1 MRWQD
6 LRRSR
11 NVEDRR
17 DGGGELSGYPTTG
30 GGAPM
35 MPLAGAGG
43 CGLLV
48 VVLVV
53 ALLGGDPT
61 ALLGGLQGG
70 EMAPP
75 SGQVQPPAEEA
86 APAAGDSGAQDE
98 MTQFVSAI
106 LGSTEDVWSEIFQAA
121 GAAYRVPRLVL
132 FTDVTPT
139 ACGTGEA
146 ATGPFYCPGDENVY
160 LDLGFLRELQRLGA
174 TGDFAVAYVIAHEV
188 GHHVQHLEGTDS
200 QVTQLQAR
208 SSRADA
214 NALSVLLELQADC
227 YAGIWGFHANRQAQI
242 LEPGDVE
249 EGLQAAASV
258 GDDRLLRMA
267 GRPVRREAF
276 THGSSEERA
285 RWLTAGLE
293 SGDIAACDTFRD
305 AGLR

>member
-17 DGGGELSGYPTTG
+17 DGGGDLSAYPSGG
-30 GGAPM
+30 GGAM
-35 MPLAGAGG
+35 VPLTGVGG

-48 VVLVV
+48 VILVI
-53 ALLGGDPT
+53 ALMGGDPT
-61 ALLGGLQGG
+61 VLLNGLQGG
-70 EMAPP
+70 AAAPP
-75 SGQVQPPAEEA
+75 PVQEQ
-86 APAAGDSGAQDE
+86 APMTDGSEIQDE
-98 MTQFVSAI
+98 MGQFASAI

-121 GAAYRVPRLVL
+121 GAQYRAPKLVL

-160 LDLGFLRELQRLGA
+160 LDLGFLRDLQRLGA

-200 QVTQLQAR
+200 QVTQMQAQG
-208 SSRADA
+208 SRADA
-214 NALSVLLELQADC
+214 NALSVLMELQADC
-227 YAGIWGFHANRQAQI
+227 YAGIWGFHANRLAQI
-242 LEPGDVE
+242 LEPGDAE

-276 THGSSEERA
+276 THGSSEERK
-285 RWLTAGLE
+285 RWLTAGLDA
-293 SGDIAACDTFRD
+293 GNLAACDTFRD